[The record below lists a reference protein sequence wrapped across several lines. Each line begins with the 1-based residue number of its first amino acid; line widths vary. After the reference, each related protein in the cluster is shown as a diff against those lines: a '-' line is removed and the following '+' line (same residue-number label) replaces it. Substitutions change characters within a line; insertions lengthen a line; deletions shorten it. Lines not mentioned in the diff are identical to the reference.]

1 MIMINFA
8 NSIILSFSAEVN
20 AAIIACIGSVIA
32 AFISIYQ
39 TVISRRD
46 NKKNITRVE
55 LLQSKQIF
63 ETKLDEFFIPLRHH
77 LENSKT
83 LFKIFQKGKPTT
95 FRTLTH
101 LLNKKQ
107 IYPDTN
113 RKLKLNKNDISLI
126 KAIIKIGKKIEQL
139 IHDKSY
145 LIGDDAEFVK
155 EYIPRPGYDNLPY
168 EQDMTLLS
176 LLASHLV
183 TIRMAFNDDLSGQRN
198 NFESFVFPN
207 EINVRVNEKIIELET
222 KISSIEAQILKL
234 NK

>member
-1 MIMINFA
+1 M
-8 NSIILSFSAEVN
+8 NSIMLSFSPEVN
-20 AAIIACIGSVIA
+20 AAIIACVGSFIA

-39 TVISRRD
+39 TFISRRD
-46 NKKNITRVE
+46 NKKNITRID
-55 LLQSKQIF
+55 LIQSKQIS
-63 ETKLDEFFIPLRHH
+63 ETKLDEFYIPLRHH

-83 LFKIFQKGKPTT
+83 LFKILKKGKPAS

-113 RKLKLNKNDISLI
+113 QKLKLSKNDISLI
-126 KAIIKIGKKIEQL
+126 EAIIKIGKKIEKL

-145 LIGDDAEFVK
+145 LIGDDVEFVK
-155 EYIPRPGYDNLPY
+155 EYIPRQEYQHLPY

-183 TIRMAFNDDLSGQRN
+183 TIRMAFNDDLSGQKN
-198 NFESFVFPN
+198 NFEGFVFPN
-207 EINVRVNEKIIELET
+207 EINVRVNEKITELENE
-222 KISSIEAQILKL
+222 IINYDSQILKL
-234 NK
+234 NV